1 MFKQFASV
9 KIRAIMGA
17 RGQEC
22 HQVADLLAPFV
33 GAEQAGRLVSSL
45 GFSSVRYFPKGVTM
59 GDAATKAALTL
70 YEREH
75 LSGNDFDACIFVT
88 QTPNSTIPA
97 NTFVYQPQLGLS
109 KDCLFL
115 DTIQGCAGYVYGL
128 FVASTLIA
136 SRTVQ
141 RVLLL
146 IGDTTDLAHNLTPEF
161 AAAHPEAQLS
171 NAAIFGD
178 GASATILEYDESA
191 APSSYLIDNYGA
203 SADVVKDDLMTCL
216 TLREDP
222 LHFTPHLLH
231 IDGTALAR
239 FAMQDV
245 RSNIATIC
253 ERTGMTTQELAYC
266 ISHQANRV
274 MLKSLERSLKADPGF
289 VPFLAE
295 HTGNASSASI
305 PLALSE
311 HVSNLT
317 RIKSYPTLLTGYG
330 VGLCVA
336 SGIVDLRSTTIYDP
350 IEL

>member
-1 MFKQFASV
+1 MFKQLGSV

-17 RGQEC
+17 RGQAC
-22 HQVADLLAPFV
+22 HQVTDLLAPFV
-33 GAEQAGRLVSSL
+33 GAEQSGRLVSSL

-59 GDAATKAALTL
+59 GDAATKAALEL
-70 YEREH
+70 YQREQ
-75 LSGNDFDACIFVT
+75 LSGSDFDACIFVT
-88 QTPNSTIPA
+88 QSPNSTVPA

-128 FVASTLIA
+128 FMASALIA
-136 SRTVQ
+136 SKLVQ

-146 IGDTTDLAHNLTPEF
+146 VGDTSDLAHNLTPEF
-161 AAAHPEAQLS
+161 AAAYPEVQLS

-178 GASATILEYDESA
+178 GAAATILEYDETA
-191 APSSYLIDNYGA
+191 TPASYLIDNYGA
-203 SADVVKDDLMTCL
+203 SASVVTDDLMTCM
-216 TLREDP
+216 TLRSDP
-222 LHFTPHLLH
+222 LHFAPRLLH
-231 IDGTALAR
+231 IDGAALAR

-253 ERTGMTTQELAYC
+253 QHTGLTTQELAYC

-274 MLKSLERSLKADPGF
+274 MLKSLERSLKADSGF

-311 HVSNLT
+311 HGSKLD